1 MIPKSEDLIKEI
13 QRAAAIGQKYFFPV
27 RCKVQSVDE
36 STYMITAVKIE
47 DESESAA
54 PIYDAYL
61 RAATVGALGIVLVP
75 EKDSIVVIA
84 FPGNKSEQAVVIQYS
99 KIDKIIFTV
108 KTSIEFKI
116 DGEDA
121 SVITID
127 KNGIVTGKSNG
138 AEPALLGDK
147 MKTWAKKV
155 DQALNAIVQWGA
167 TGVAPSGGM
176 TDTGGISP
184 LGGVELPSFDDATL
198 SETNKIS

>member
-1 MIPKSEDLIKEI
+1 MIKEI
-13 QRAAAIGQKYFFPV
+13 QRAAAAGQNYYFPV

-36 STYMITAVKIE
+36 TNYMITAIKVE

-54 PIYDAYL
+54 PVYDAYL
-61 RAATVGALGIVLVP
+61 RASTVGGLGVILVP

-84 FPGNKSEQAVVIQYS
+84 FPGNKNEQAVVIQYS
-99 KIDKIIFTV
+99 KIEKIIFNV

-116 DGEDA
+116 DGADA
-121 SVITID
+121 SVLTID
-127 KNGIVTGKSNG
+127 SNGIVQGKSDS

-167 TGVAPSGGM
+167 TGVAGTGG
-176 TDTGGISP
+176 TSDSGGISP

-198 SETNKIS
+198 SETNKVS